1 MALFPSWQ
9 SGEKPLHVV
18 VILGTARKGRVS
30 ERVAKFVVAFLK
42 KQPHVTVELV
52 DVRSFDIPH
61 DDYGDHQKDTFPE
74 YGEAVKR
81 AEAFVV
87 VTPEYNHGYPGQLK
101 TLLDILYPEYKHKP
115 VTVVGVS
122 SGPWGGVRVVEN
134 LLPVLR
140 ELGLIVSQLS
150 LNVSR
155 AEEVV
160 KPDGMPIDTKLEGRA
175 EKVFAELLWLGKVF
189 RWGRANVKEQ

>member
-9 SGEKPLHVV
+9 SSEKPLHVV

-61 DDYGDHQKDTFPE
+61 DDYGDHLKNTFPE

-160 KPDGMPIDTKLEGRA
+160 KPDGTPIDTKLEGRA